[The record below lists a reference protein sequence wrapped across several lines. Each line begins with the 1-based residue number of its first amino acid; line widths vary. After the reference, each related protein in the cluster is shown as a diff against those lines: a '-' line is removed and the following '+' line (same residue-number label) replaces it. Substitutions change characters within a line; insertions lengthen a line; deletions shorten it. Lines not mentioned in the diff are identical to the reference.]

1 MSEGTTDETGNDER
15 SPEEIRG
22 RHRGTREE
30 LGDTVEALAAKTDVK
45 ARAKAK
51 VDETKETVSEKVAG
65 IGDSARQ
72 AAPDSASAGA
82 QQAAAVVREN
92 PEYAAL
98 AGAFV
103 AGIIAGWI
111 IRGR

>member
-1 MSEGTTDETGNDER
+1 MTEASEQRT
-15 SPEEIRG
+15 PEEIEADIEAA
-22 RHRGTREE
+22 RED

-51 VDETKETVSEKVAG
+51 VDETKEAISEKVSG

-72 AAPDSASAGA
+72 AAPESASAGA
-82 QQAAAVVREN
+82 QQAATVAKQN
-92 PEYAAL
+92 PEYVAL
-98 AGAFV
+98 GGAFA
-103 AGIIAGWI
+103 AGVIAGWI